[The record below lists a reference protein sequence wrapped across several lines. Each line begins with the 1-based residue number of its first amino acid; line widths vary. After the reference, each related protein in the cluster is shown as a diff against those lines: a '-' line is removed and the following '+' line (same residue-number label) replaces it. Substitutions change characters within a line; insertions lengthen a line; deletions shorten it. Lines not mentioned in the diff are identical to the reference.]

1 MANYVTAMPNNI
13 ILEEEYEVALVE
25 MSYTY
30 SWYNVPSGE
39 KLKFYDEKDSLIA
52 EIEMK
57 HGVYPSIEIIVEKIN
72 KDVAKRF
79 ETMTKPYHTWP
90 HLHYDHI
97 FRKVIE
103 LPGREKASD
112 TYRIRFNMSG
122 WMSNVLGLPVFDRQ
136 TGKIIKGTENRHPNL
151 NGGIQS
157 IYVYTDIVAHSIVG
171 DSLSQVLRV
180 VDGPQKENFGE
191 EVVARYVK
199 PYYMPVQ
206 SKEFQKIEI
215 LLKDNLGEL
224 IRFNYGS
231 VFIVLHFRKRTDN
244 E

>member
-1 MANYVTAMPNNI
+1 MANYVTGMPNNI
-13 ILEEEYEVALVE
+13 ILEDEYEVALVE

-30 SWYNVPSGE
+30 SWYNVPQGE
-39 KLKFYDEKDSLIA
+39 KIAFYDRDDQLIT
-52 EIEMK
+52 EIDMK
-57 HGVYPSIEIIVEKIN
+57 HGVYPSIIILVEKIN
-72 KDVAKRF
+72 KDVARRF
-79 ETMTKPYHTWP
+79 EMLPKAYNNWP
-90 HLHYDHI
+90 NLHYDHI
-97 FRKVIE
+97 FNKVKE
-103 LPGREKASD
+103 LPGRQKAND
-112 TYRIRFNMSG
+112 EHRIRFIMSS
-122 WMSNVLGLPVFDRQ
+122 WMSNVLGIPEYDRQ
-136 TGKIIKGTENRHPNL
+136 TGNMIKGTENRHPSI
-151 NGGIQS
+151 NGGVQS

-180 VDGPQKENFGE
+180 VDGPQKEKFGE

-215 LLKDNLGEL
+215 ILKDKFGDL

-231 VFIVLHFRKRTDN
+231 VFIVLHFRKRVEN